1 MSLCAFLFFWQN
13 ETEPCCQLSIAD
25 LRKNHANMGLS
36 MIVGDVELVAKLED
50 ELKHE
55 KASGLED
62 LESSVQNIQY
72 VLQNNSWE
80 VRSSLDIH

>member
-1 MSLCAFLFFWQN
+1 MRQSSGVYS
-13 ETEPCCQLSIAD
+13 QLRLQEGNTLTWASC
-25 LRKNHANMGLS
+25 
-36 MIVGDVELVAKLED
+36 MIIGDVELVAKLED

-80 VRSSLDIH
+80 VRSSMKNH